1 MHHIIIEQFLRYIH
15 VHVNK
20 QIRWVVE
27 SANSRLKTWRLLE
40 KTLPNTQIP
49 YVGDYAQIICALCN
63 KFRPP
68 LSCGTYEKDFEMAA
82 KMQFLARTS
91 NELQAFVNDKG

>member
-1 MHHIIIEQFLRYIH
+1 MHHIIIEYFLRYIH

-40 KTLPNTQIP
+40 KNPAKHADPLRRRLCTDHMCIMQQI
-49 YVGDYAQIICALCN
+49 Q
-63 KFRPP
+63 
-68 LSCGTYEKDFEMAA
+68 
-82 KMQFLARTS
+82 TS
-91 NELQAFVNDKG
+91 AE